1 MQDLTDDLAWLSGA
15 RDRDPNALAAIFDGY
30 APALY
35 KYALRLHGDS
45 AEADAIVGDVF
56 AELLE
61 QLTEGK
67 GPGENLR
74 LYLYQIAC
82 HRVMDLATHSRRSNG
97 LDGSLTAGPNGIP
110 SSQNEG
116 RELLAVLEAALH
128 RDLSAEQRNILVL
141 RLIEGFSS
149 LETATITGQSV
160 GNVEAIQSQAV
171 AILRSIMSG
180 KFQGN
185 P

>member
-1 MQDLTDDLAWLSGA
+1 
-15 RDRDPNALAAIFDGY
+15 
-30 APALY
+30 
-35 KYALRLHGDS
+35 
-45 AEADAIVGDVF
+45 
-56 AELLE
+56 
-61 QLTEGK
+61 
-67 GPGENLR
+67 
-74 LYLYQIAC
+74 
-82 HRVMDLATHSRRSNG
+82 MDLATHSRRSNG

-160 GNVEAIQSQAV
+160 GNVEAIQSQAL